1 MRTKMIHRA
10 GMLAGLLAIAL
21 PAMAQGS
28 NASRAADASPGLS
41 LIPLPAKVDVRQG
54 SYPLGAETML
64 HAQDA
69 TARAVAQQFAAM
81 LGASGLP
88 TPSIAPAGSS
98 TGGGIRFAISTDLPG
113 DSPERYRLSVTRD
126 GATVQAADAR
136 GLFYGAV
143 TLWQL
148 ATQRGGTSLP
158 AIDIQD
164 APRFPW
170 RGFMLDSARHF
181 QSLDEIKRILD
192 AMALHKLNTFHWHLT
207 DDQGWR
213 IEIKKYPKLTE
224 IGGCRVAA
232 GEAGIGADGQPRP
245 YCGFY
250 TQDQIREIVK
260 YAADRHIT
268 VLPEIDVPGHA
279 QAAIA
284 AYPELG
290 VLGSRPPVSNQWGVH
305 SYLFNTEESTM
316 KFLEDVLTE
325 VIALFPGRYV
335 HVGADEAVKIQWEN
349 SARAQAR
356 IRELGLKNEFEMQSH
371 IIKRLEKFLE
381 AHDRRLIGWDEI
393 LEGGLPPE
401 ATVMSWRGTEGGLEA
416 ATQGHDVVM
425 TPKSH
430 LYLDY
435 HQTTSPNEPPGRPTQ
450 VPLEKVYGFEPVP
463 EALAPALRHHIL
475 GLQANVWTEHTR
487 YYARLQHH
495 LYPRL
500 AALAEVGWTPAA
512 RKDYADFLKR
522 LPAQLQRYRSLG
534 IAYAKTPFEVVVTA
548 QEQRAAGTAQVTLAN
563 PLGYDIRYTVDGSAP
578 VPSSTRYAQPFTVTP
593 PAQVRAAAFFDG
605 KPLADATGQLVDRD
619 WLLRRTSDALASCP
633 EGGRLLLRLEDDGP
647 RDGDRAM
654 FNVTIFNPCWQW
666 PQADLTGIARLRVR
680 AGRIPYY
687 FQLAHDEVN
696 RKFEPARSAHGEL
709 LVRAG
714 GCKAEP
720 VATVPLPAKPDAD
733 GFVTLDAA
741 LPAGLAGQ
749 QDLCLVFTGD
759 TRPEMWVL
767 DEVRLVPR

>member
-1 MRTKMIHRA
+1 MTSPSHPFPHRFALAA
-10 GMLAGLLAIAL
+10 GLWAALAAAHVLAGD
-21 PAMAQGS
+21 
-28 NASRAADASPGLS
+28 AATS
-41 LIPLPAKVDVRQG
+41 
-54 SYPLGAETML
+54 
-64 HAQDA
+64 
-69 TARAVAQQFAAM
+69 
-81 LGASGLP
+81 
-88 TPSIAPAGSS
+88 PSIALIPAPARLQANEGSFLLDAGTPLHAEGEAARRVAGRFADFLAAARGARLALSGPGEGGIVFALDPAATASSPEGYRLDVTPAG
-98 TGGGIRFAISTDLPG
+98 IR
-113 DSPERYRLSVTRD
+113 VT
-126 GATVQAADAR
+126 AADER
-136 GLFYGAV
+136 GLFYGAI

-148 ATQRGGTSLP
+148 ATQAPSLP
-158 AIDIQD
+158 ARIPAVAIQD

-181 QSLDEIKRILD
+181 QSLDEIKQILD

-224 IGGCRVAA
+224 VGGCRVAA
-232 GEAGIGADGQPRP
+232 GEAGMGADGQPKP

-290 VLGSRPPVSNQWGVH
+290 VLGSTPPVSNQWGVH

-450 VPLEKVYGFEPVP
+450 VPLEKVYSFEPVP
-463 EALAPALRHHIL
+463 EALAPSLRHHIL

-512 RKDYADFLKR
+512 RKDYADFLQR
-522 LPAQLQRYRSLG
+522 LPTQLQRYRSLG

-548 QEQRAAGTAQVTLAN
+548 QEQRESGKARVTLAN

-578 VPSSTRYAQPFTVTP
+578 SATSPLYTAPFAVTP
-593 PAQVRAAAFFDG
+593 PAEVRAAAFFDG
-605 KPLADATGQLVDRD
+605 KPLTESTGQLVDHE
-619 WLLRRTSDALASCP
+619 WLRRRTSDALASCP

-647 RDGDRAM
+647 RDGERAM

-666 PQADLTGIARLRVR
+666 PQADLAGIARLQVR

-687 FQLAHDEVN
+687 FQLAHDEAN

-720 VATVPLPAKPDAD
+720 FATVPLPAQPDAD

>member
-1 MRTKMIHRA
+1 MTSPNHHFPRRFALHLGLLTTLVA
-10 GMLAGLLAIAL
+10 APALAGDAATS
-21 PAMAQGS
+21 PAFA
-28 NASRAADASPGLS
+28 
-41 LIPLPAKVDVRQG
+41 LIPAPASLQ
-54 SYPLGAETML
+54 PNEGAFMLDAGTTL
-64 HAQDA
+64 HAEGEV
-69 TARAVAQQFAAM
+69 ARRVAGQFAEFLATTRGTR
-81 LGASGLP
+81 LVLSGPGEGGVVFALDPTASA
-88 TPSIAPAGSS
+88 S
-98 TGGGIRFAISTDLPG
+98 
-113 DSPERYRLSVTRD
+113 SPEGYRLEVTPERVRV
-126 GATVQAADAR
+126 TAAHER

-148 ATQRGGTSLP
+148 ATQSSALP
-158 AIDIQD
+158 ARIPAASIQD

-181 QSLDEIKRILD
+181 QSLDEIKQILD

-224 IGGCRVAA
+224 VGGCRVAA
-232 GEAGIGADGQPRP
+232 GEAGVGADGQPKP

-260 YAADRHIT
+260 YAADRHIA

-290 VLGSRPPVSNQWGVH
+290 VLGSTPPVSNQWGVH
-305 SYLFNTEESTM
+305 SYLFNTEESTIT
-316 KFLEDVLTE
+316 FLEDVLTE

-356 IRELGLKNEFEMQSH
+356 IRELGLKNEFEMQSY

-381 AHDRRLIGWDEI
+381 AHNRRLIGWDEI

-463 EALAPALRHHIL
+463 EALAPSLRHHIL

-487 YYARLQHH
+487 HYARLQHH

-500 AALAEVGWTPAA
+500 AALAEVGWTPMA
-512 RKDYADFLKR
+512 RKDYGDFLKR

-548 QEQRAAGTAQVTLAN
+548 QDLRESGQQVTLGN
-563 PLGYDIRYTVDGSAP
+563 PLGYEIRYTLDGS
-578 VPSSTRYAQPFTVTP
+578 VPAATSLRYAQPFTVTP

-605 KPLADATGQLVDRD
+605 KPLADVTGQLVDRE

-647 RDGDRAM
+647 REGARAM

-666 PQADLTGIARLRVR
+666 PQADLAGIAKLQVR

-714 GCKAEP
+714 NCKAEP
-720 VATVPLPAKPDAD
+720 FATVPLPASPDAD
-733 GFVTLDAA
+733 GFVTLDAN
-741 LPAGLAGQ
+741 LPAGLSGR

-759 TRPEMWVL
+759 TRPAMWVL

>member
-1 MRTKMIHRA
+1 MTSPNHHFPRRFALHLGLLTA
-10 GMLAGLLAIAL
+10 LVAAPALAGDAATS
-21 PAMAQGS
+21 PAFA
-28 NASRAADASPGLS
+28 
-41 LIPLPAKVDVRQG
+41 LIPAPTSLQPNE
-54 SYPLGAETML
+54 GAFMLDAGTTL
-64 HAQDA
+64 HAEGEV
-69 TARAVAQQFAAM
+69 ARRVAGQFAEFLATTRGTR
-81 LGASGLP
+81 LVLSGPGEGGVVFALDSTASA
-88 TPSIAPAGSS
+88 S
-98 TGGGIRFAISTDLPG
+98 
-113 DSPERYRLSVTRD
+113 SPEGYRLEVTPERVRV
-126 GATVQAADAR
+126 TAAHER

-148 ATQRGGTSLP
+148 ATQSSALP
-158 AIDIQD
+158 ARIPAASIQD

-181 QSLDEIKRILD
+181 QSLDEIKQILD

-224 IGGCRVAA
+224 VGGCRVAA
-232 GEAGIGADGQPRP
+232 GEAGVGADGQPKP

-260 YAADRHIT
+260 YAADRHIA

-290 VLGSRPPVSNQWGVH
+290 VLGSTPPVSNQWGVH
-305 SYLFNTEESTM
+305 SYLFNTEESTIT
-316 KFLEDVLTE
+316 FLEDVLTE

-463 EALAPALRHHIL
+463 EALAPSLRHHIL

-487 YYARLQHH
+487 HYARLQHH

-500 AALAEVGWTPAA
+500 AALAEVGWTPMA
-512 RKDYADFLKR
+512 RKDYGDFLKR

-548 QEQRAAGTAQVTLAN
+548 QDLRESRQAQVTLAN
-563 PLGYDIRYTVDGSAP
+563 PLGYEIRYTLDGS
-578 VPSSTRYAQPFTVTP
+578 VPAATSLRYAQPFTVTP

-605 KPLADATGQLVDRD
+605 KPLADVTGQLVDRE

-647 RDGDRAM
+647 REGARAM

-666 PQADLTGIARLRVR
+666 PQADLAGIAKLQVR

-714 GCKAEP
+714 NCKAEP
-720 VATVPLPAKPDAD
+720 FATVPLPASPDAD
-733 GFVTLDAA
+733 GFVTLDAN
-741 LPAGLAGQ
+741 LPAGLSGR

>member
-1 MRTKMIHRA
+1 MIHRA
-10 GMLAGLLAIAL
+10 GLLAGLLAVAL

-28 NASRAADASPGLS
+28 VTATPGLS
-41 LIPLPAKVDVRQG
+41 LIPLPARVDAGEG
-54 SYPLGAETML
+54 SYPLGARTML
-64 HAQDA
+64 HAQDD
-69 TARAVAQQFAAM
+69 TARIVARQFAAM
-81 LGASGLP
+81 LAASGLRAP
-88 TPSIAPAGSS
+88 ELMPAGAAAS
-98 TGGGIRFAISTDLPG
+98 GGIRFAISTDLPG
-113 DSPERYRLSVTRD
+113 DSPERYRLSVNQD
-126 GATVQAADAR
+126 GATILAADAR

-148 ATQRGGTSLP
+148 ASQGDGKSIP
-158 AIDIQD
+158 AVDIQD

-181 QSLDEIKRILD
+181 QSLDEIKQILD
-192 AMALHKLNTFHWHLT
+192 TMALHKLNTFHWHLT

-224 IGGCRVAA
+224 VGGCRVAA
-232 GEAGIGADGQPRP
+232 GEAGVGTDGQPKP

-284 AYPELG
+284 AYPGLG
-290 VLGSRPPVSNQWGVH
+290 VLGSTPPVSNQWGVH
-305 SYLFNTEESTM
+305 SYLFNTEESTIT
-316 KFLEDVLTE
+316 FLEDVLTE
-325 VIALFPGRYV
+325 VITLFPGRYV

-463 EALAPALRHHIL
+463 EALAPSLRHHIL

-500 AALAEVGWTPAA
+500 AALAEVGWTPAE

-522 LPAQLQRYRSLG
+522 LPAQLQRYQALG
-534 IAYAKTPFEVVVTA
+534 IAYAKTPFEVMVTA
-548 QEQRAAGTAQVTLAN
+548 QEQRAAGKAQVTLAN
-563 PLGYDIRYTVDGSAP
+563 PLGYEIRYTVNGSAP
-578 VPSSTRYAQPFTVTP
+578 AATSLRYAQPFTVTP

-605 KPLADATGQLVDRD
+605 KPLADVTGQLVDRE

-647 RDGDRAM
+647 REGARAM

-666 PQADLTGIARLRVR
+666 PQADLAGIAKLRVR

-687 FQLAHDEVN
+687 FQLAHDEAN

-714 GCKAEP
+714 NCKAEP
-720 VATVPLPAKPDAD
+720 FATVPLPAQPDAD

-741 LPAGLAGQ
+741 LPAGISGKQ
-749 QDLCLVFTGD
+749 ELCLVFTGD

>member
-1 MRTKMIHRA
+1 MTSPNHHFPRRFALHLGLLTA
-10 GMLAGLLAIAL
+10 LVAAPALAGDAATS
-21 PAMAQGS
+21 PAFA
-28 NASRAADASPGLS
+28 
-41 LIPLPAKVDVRQG
+41 LIPAPASLQ
-54 SYPLGAETML
+54 PNEGAFMLDAGTTL
-64 HAQDA
+64 HAEGEV
-69 TARAVAQQFAAM
+69 ARRVAGQFAEFLATTRGTR
-81 LGASGLP
+81 LVLSGPGEGGVVFALDPTASA
-88 TPSIAPAGSS
+88 S
-98 TGGGIRFAISTDLPG
+98 
-113 DSPERYRLSVTRD
+113 SPEGYRLEVTPERVRV
-126 GATVQAADAR
+126 TAAHER

-148 ATQRGGTSLP
+148 ATQSSALP
-158 AIDIQD
+158 ARIPAASIQD

-181 QSLDEIKRILD
+181 QSLDEIKQILD
-192 AMALHKLNTFHWHLT
+192 TMALHKLNTFHWHLT

-224 IGGCRVAA
+224 VGGCRVAA
-232 GEAGIGADGQPRP
+232 GEAGVGADGQPKP

-268 VLPEIDVPGHA
+268 MLPEIDVPGHA

-290 VLGSRPPVSNQWGVH
+290 VLGSTPPVSNQWI
-305 SYLFNTEESTM
+305 T
-316 KFLEDVLTE
+316 FLEDVLTE

-335 HVGADEAVKIQWEN
+335 HVGADEAVKSQWEN

-463 EALAPALRHHIL
+463 EALAPSLRHHIL

-487 YYARLQHH
+487 HYARLQHH

-500 AALAEVGWTPAA
+500 AALAEVGWTPMA
-512 RKDYADFLKR
+512 RKDYGDFLKR

-548 QEQRAAGTAQVTLAN
+548 QDLRESGQAQVTLAN
-563 PLGYDIRYTVDGSAP
+563 PLGYEIRYTLDGS
-578 VPSSTRYAQPFTVTP
+578 VPAATSLRYAQPFTVTP

-605 KPLADATGQLVDRD
+605 KPLADVTGQLVDRE

-647 RDGDRAM
+647 REGARAM

-666 PQADLTGIARLRVR
+666 PQADLAGIAKLQVR

-714 GCKAEP
+714 NCKAEP
-720 VATVPLPAKPDAD
+720 FATVPLPASPDAD
-733 GFVTLDAA
+733 GFVTLDAN
-741 LPAGLAGQ
+741 LPARLSGR